1 MGLGAMLG
9 AGVFA
14 AFAPAA
20 RAAGAGIL
28 IALAVAGFVA
38 YCNATSSAEL
48 AALYPQAGGTY
59 VYGRERLGP
68 FFGFLAGWGFVVGKI
83 ASCAAM
89 AITFAAYAAPGA
101 ERPVAVAAVVVLTV
115 VNTQGIQRTAA
126 LTRVIV
132 AVALAGLTLA
142 VVASLVG
149 DHPHAGNLTPVT
161 GSGGYGIL
169 QAAGLLFF
177 AFAGYAR
184 IATLGEE
191 VVEPE
196 RTIPKAIPLALG
208 MVLVVYTAVAVTVL
222 AVLGP
227 GRLAGADA
235 PLAAAVQAGS
245 LDSLAPLVRVAAA
258 IACLGV
264 LLSLIAGI
272 GRTAFAMAANS
283 ELPRALTRV
292 HPRHRVPWVA
302 EVAVGVVVTVLAATL
317 DLRHAIGF
325 SSFAVLVYYTIA
337 NASAFT
343 LAREDRRWPRFLTVA
358 GVAGCLAVAF
368 SLPWTSVA
376 AGTGVLAAGALVYA
390 ARLQSGQWRRPR
402 SSARS

>member
-1 MGLGAMLG
+1 MIGLGAMLG

-20 RAAGAGIL
+20 RAAGSGIL
-28 IALAVAGFVA
+28 LALAVAALVA
-38 YCNATSSAEL
+38 YCNATSSAQL

-101 ERPVAVAAVVVLTV
+101 ERPAAVAAVIVLTV
-115 VNTQGIQRTAA
+115 VNTQGIERTAG

-132 AVALAGLTLA
+132 VVVLAGLLFA
-142 VVASLVG
+142 VVAGLVG
-149 DHPHAGNLTPVT
+149 DHPEADHLRPVT
-161 GSGGYGIL
+161 GTGAYGIL

-196 RTIPKAIPLALG
+196 RTIPRAIPLALG
-208 MVLVVYTAVAVTVL
+208 IVLAVYAAVAVTVL
-222 AVLGP
+222 TVLGP
-227 GRLAGADA
+227 QRLAHASA
-235 PLAAAVQAGS
+235 PLAAAVKAGS
-245 LDSLAPLVRVAAA
+245 LDELTPLVRIAAA
-258 IACLGV
+258 VACLGV

-272 GRTAFAMAANS
+272 GRTAFAMAANR
-283 ELPRALTRV
+283 ELPHAFATV

-302 EVAVGVVVTVLAATL
+302 EVAVGAVVAVLAATL

-325 SSFAVLVYYTIA
+325 SSFAVLVYYAIA

-343 LAREDRRWPRFLTVA
+343 LGRPWLRILAVA
-358 GVAGCLAVAF
+358 GLVGCLTVAF

-376 AGTGVLAAGALVYA
+376 TGAGALAAGSVVYA
-390 ARLQSGQWRRPR
+390 ARLQSSRWRRPKTGDP
-402 SSARS
+402 S

>member
-1 MGLGAMLG
+1 MLG

-20 RAAGAGIL
+20 QAAGSGIL
-28 IALAVAGFVA
+28 LALALAAFVA

-59 VYGRERLGP
+59 VYGRERLGR
-68 FFGFLAGWGFVVGKI
+68 FYGFLAGWSFVVGKV

-89 AITFAAYAAPGA
+89 ALTFGNYAAPGA
-101 ERPVAVAAVVVLTV
+101 ARPAAVAAVVVLTA
-115 VNTQGIQRTAA
+115 VNTQGVQRTAG
-126 LTRVIV
+126 LTRIIV
-132 AVALAGLTLA
+132 ALVLMGLAVAVTATLAGGDPQAGHLQP
-142 VVASLVG
+142 VVG
-149 DHPHAGNLTPVT
+149 T
-161 GSGGYGIL
+161 GGAYGLL
-169 QAAGLLFF
+169 QAAGILFF

-184 IATLGEE
+184 LATLGEE

-196 RTIPKAIPLALG
+196 RTIPRAILLALAI
-208 MVLVVYTAVAVTVL
+208 VLAVYAAVGTAVL

-227 GRLAGADA
+227 DRISESAA
-235 PLAAAVQAGS
+235 PIAAAVDAGTY
-245 LDSLAPLVRVAAA
+245 DELVPIVRAAAA

-272 GRTAFAMAANS
+272 GRTAFAMAANG
-283 ELPRALTRV
+283 ELPRALARV

-302 EVAVGVVVTVLAATL
+302 EVAVGVVVTALVATV

-325 SSFAVLVYYTIA
+325 SSFAVLGYYAIA

-343 LAREDRRWPRFLTVA
+343 LRPQERRWPRVLTVA
-358 GVAGCLAVAF
+358 GVAGCVALAVT
-368 SLPWTSVA
+368 LPWTSVA
-376 AGTGVLAAGALVYA
+376 VGAGVLAAGALLYA
-390 ARLQSGQWRRPR
+390 AAVTGSNRCHAYNSGDGDY
-402 SSARS
+402 